1 MNRYCSRLY
10 RKVCLEINSGLTT
23 KEKEEFLFYCRDVL
37 PDAITENSS
46 ILTTLSEL
54 KVGILK
60 YLRMFSLTPKLRHS
74 YENESVIFR

>member
-37 PDAITENSS
+37 PDAVTENSS

-60 YLRMFSLTPKLRHS
+60 IFKNVQPHPKT
-74 YENESVIFR
+74 